1 MEWFNRINTKENR
14 EKSVVYFLIFLLVL
28 QGLGIFLINLLQTEK
43 YLFMDNTL
51 AIRHGIEMWRNGIF
65 LKDFNYF
72 STMEIDNAAFFA
84 VPLYLLTGNLG
95 LSLGIVHLLLYILC
109 AYLILCLFRNA
120 GYDKKYGFLAI
131 FLLFTPYMIHGLDW
145 ANMMFVTV
153 GQYEFR
159 VIVLISI
166 ANLLLLALNA
176 KTDIKKL
183 LPLLIF
189 NFLLCFWTSLSC
201 GNYVILMIV
210 LPFCLFYVF
219 INCILEKI
227 IFNKYI
233 LVVFVSTVLACVLAL
248 ALRSHEIGETSRSSL
263 ALLTADTFSAN
274 LLNCIT
280 GFFMLFG
287 GLTQEPYVPIFT
299 VPAILRI
306 IKFVFIS
313 ACLVITYMKLKKLK
327 STDYFHYMFIFVAIV
342 NLAVMILAF
351 TRYGAIIF
359 EYRYHIVWGAML
371 LLVTVASV
379 EVIKY
384 ERLKNMV
391 LLALLSMAVL
401 INLSVFKTVFE
412 ENHETDFEEEIIRMA
427 DEADLNT
434 IYVYNMPDE
443 AAAIRVL
450 DVDKNCMSVTY
461 VVDYVYTSSENYFEY
476 YYDYYDYEENHL
488 FVCPPE
494 LLEPLPEEIRECYV
508 EIGMLDNCC
517 VYIGFE
523 NPWIQ

>member
-1 MEWFNRINTKENR
+1 MEWISRINTKENR
-14 EKSVVYFLIFLLVL
+14 EKFVLYLLVALLVL
-28 QGLGIFLINLLQTEK
+28 QGMGIFLINLLQTEK
-43 YLFMDNTL
+43 YMFFDNAL
-51 AIRHGIEMWRNGIF
+51 AIRHGVEMWRNGLF

-84 VPLYLLTGNLG
+84 VPMYLLTGNLG
-95 LSLGIVHLLLYILC
+95 LSLGIVHVILYVLC
-109 AYLILCLFRNA
+109 ICLISCLFRNA
-120 GYDKKYGFLAI
+120 GYDKKYGLLAI

-159 VIVLISI
+159 VIALISI
-166 ANLLLLALNA
+166 TNLLLMALNV
-176 KTDIKKL
+176 KTDAKKWI
-183 LPLLIF
+183 PLLIF

-219 INCILEKI
+219 INCISEKI
-227 IFNKYI
+227 IINKYI
-233 LVVFVSTVLACVLAL
+233 VVVFASTILACVFAL
-248 ALRSHEIGETSRSSL
+248 AIRGHEIGETSRSSL

-287 GLTQEPYVPIFT
+287 GLTQEPDVPIFT
-299 VPAILRI
+299 MPAILRI

-313 ACLVITYMKLKKLK
+313 ACLVITYMKLKKMK
-327 STDYFHYMFIFVAIV
+327 TTDYFHYMFIFVAVV

-371 LLVTVASV
+371 LLVAVASV

-412 ENHETDFEEEIIRMA
+412 ENHETDFVEEIIRMA
-427 DEADLNT
+427 DESGMDT

-443 AAAIRVL
+443 AAAIRAL

-461 VVDYVYTSSENYFEY
+461 VVDYVYNSTDNYFEY
-476 YYDYYDYEENHL
+476 YYNYYEYDENHL
-488 FVCPPE
+488 FVCKPE
-494 LLEPLPEEIRECYV
+494 FLETVPEEIREGYV
-508 EIGMLDNCC
+508 AIGMLDDCC
-517 VYIGFE
+517 VFIGFE